1 MIKKN
6 HAKCVRSQACTY
18 CRTSP
23 RQCLLGG
30 QGNILPHTQPPA
42 TRPGRAPRPEPQQ
55 QGWKQQLG
63 SSVAG
68 TRAQEGRGRRGAL
81 GHTGGLASLLLMLLL
96 LASPQGR
103 VARVAVA
110 ACALGVTQP
119 SSLSEGVAGD
129 ISERLAAR
137 AASSSLVAC
146 RALLAAAV
154 ASCAPSPAAEGL
166 GRAEVA
172 TRYHCMVL
180 KVAIGRQR
188 SACME
193 ACAEQGGE
201 PRCGWAIRDMEAQ
214 RAGRAVSA
222 HT

>member
-1 MIKKN
+1 MEDN
-6 HAKCVRSQACTY
+6 HEDVCASQACTY

-23 RQCLLGG
+23 RQRLWGV
-30 QGNILPHTQPPA
+30 QAPT
-42 TRPGRAPRPEPQQ
+42 TRPARRAGRPGPKPQQ
-55 QGWKQQLG
+55 QGWRQQLG

-81 GHTGGLASLLLMLLL
+81 GHTGGLASLLMLLL

-103 VARVAVA
+103 VARLAVA
-110 ACALGVTQP
+110 AGALGVTQP
-119 SSLSEGVAGD
+119 PTLSEGVAGD
-129 ISERLAAR
+129 VSKRLAAR

-193 ACAEQGGE
+193 ACAEQGDE
-201 PRCGWAIRDMEAQ
+201 PRCGWAKRGIGSAASQGAVQ
-214 RAGRAVSA
+214 RT